1 MSLISG
7 NDQVFRR
14 PTPEDIEFIIQN
26 IRDEDVEEINAIGG
40 GTVREALTSTANLET
55 NSWVWERDGQIHA
68 IFGVNPVPDSKGIGV
83 VWMLATKSFD
93 DHLFAFTA
101 VCREVVEQM
110 IKGYDYV
117 FNYVYEENRKSIKWL
132 EWLGFTIRDAEGI
145 GVDGAKFHRFEMVVK
160 NV

>member
-1 MSLISG
+1 MSVISG
-7 NDQVFRR
+7 TDQIVRR
-14 PTPEDIEFIIQN
+14 PNPEDIEFIIQN
-26 IRDEDVEEINAIGG
+26 IRDEDVEEVNAMGG
-40 GTVREALTSTANLET
+40 GTVRDALMSTDNLET
-55 NSWVWERDGQIHA
+55 NSWVWERDGQVHA
-68 IFGVNPVPDSKGIGV
+68 IFGVNPVPDREGIGV

-101 VCREVVEQM
+101 ACRAVVQQM
-110 IKGYDYV
+110 VKGYDYV

-145 GVDGAKFHRFEMVVK
+145 GIDGAKFHRFEMVVN